1 MRIGFRKILRD
12 LWRSKGRTLLA
23 VLSITV
29 GVFAVGMVSG
39 MRDFVPAR
47 MMSSYRDTHPAHV
60 TIYLSGIV
68 TDDDLARLA
77 RVPGV
82 LDIEGVRYLGARWQP
97 APTAALR
104 NVTIAVRPDYADQKF
119 NTIKLLSGTWPD
131 RDSIAVEQST
141 VNSFPVLRSG
151 ALTLR
156 LDEREREREFKITG
170 VVKDLAVSPPASG
183 GNPQFYMSPQMAETV
198 FGVRGYGQLRVQ
210 VPVFSEKAAQDTV
223 DLLKTQLEKMS
234 APVFFYQIQP
244 PNEHPLQDAINLI
257 ILILN
262 VMAILSLGLGLLLVI
277 NIVNAIVAQQVPQI
291 GMMKAIGGTTRQMLQ
306 LYLSGVLVYG
316 VLAVFIAVPLG
327 VAVAAYFSTGMLGFF
342 GIPPDPVFRVS
353 NQAVIQQLVVGLL
366 VPLLAALWPVLS
378 GVRITVREAI
388 SSYGIRASFGK
399 GVLDR
404 ALSRLRGLPRPLA
417 LTLRNTFRRKGR
429 VALTEITLVM
439 AGVVFI
445 MVMSSAESFSHTI
458 AFLSNSLGFKVQIS
472 FQRPVRNEEVQAI
485 VAAQPN
491 VEHVEMQ
498 LFEASTAYRGKDD
511 VKGEDIFLNGVR
523 PDSQLIKLP
532 VIQGRWLLPEDDHA
546 AVLTSEVADRLGVR
560 IGDPIWISLGGKK
573 IEWVVVGTVFDLNNL
588 QRDVFVSRPVY
599 ASEVGLTGRGTWA
612 WVSTLPDDGA
622 TQLRVES
629 QLREALNAR
638 GLRVGSTQTYETV
651 RVQTENIYS
660 PISMMLLT
668 LAALIAL
675 VGAIGLAGT
684 LSINV
689 LERRREIGVMRAIG
703 ASAPTIAGLF
713 IGEGLLLGLLAW
725 LIAIPLSVPVGQ
737 LFAFVMG
744 QVFQLSILYQFSWNG
759 ALQWLIII
767 VVLSILGSLLPAIR
781 ATRVSVRES
790 LAYE

>member
-342 GIPPDPVFRVS
+342 GVPPDPVFHVS
-353 NQAVIQQLVVGLL
+353 E
-366 VPLLAALWPVLS
+366 S
-378 GVRITVREAI
+378 G
-388 SSYGIRASFGK
+388 
-399 GVLDR
+399 
-404 ALSRLRGLPRPLA
+404 
-417 LTLRNTFRRKGR
+417 
-429 VALTEITLVM
+429 
-439 AGVVFI
+439 
-445 MVMSSAESFSHTI
+445 
-458 AFLSNSLGFKVQIS
+458 
-472 FQRPVRNEEVQAI
+472 
-485 VAAQPN
+485 
-491 VEHVEMQ
+491 
-498 LFEASTAYRGKDD
+498 
-511 VKGEDIFLNGVR
+511 
-523 PDSQLIKLP
+523 
-532 VIQGRWLLPEDDHA
+532 
-546 AVLTSEVADRLGVR
+546 
-560 IGDPIWISLGGKK
+560 
-573 IEWVVVGTVFDLNNL
+573 
-588 QRDVFVSRPVY
+588 RD
-599 ASEVGLTGRGTWA
+599 
-612 WVSTLPDDGA
+612 
-622 TQLRVES
+622 
-629 QLREALNAR
+629 
-638 GLRVGSTQTYETV
+638 
-651 RVQTENIYS
+651 
-660 PISMMLLT
+660 
-668 LAALIAL
+668 
-675 VGAIGLAGT
+675 
-684 LSINV
+684 
-689 LERRREIGVMRAIG
+689 
-703 ASAPTIAGLF
+703 
-713 IGEGLLLGLLAW
+713 
-725 LIAIPLSVPVGQ
+725 
-737 LFAFVMG
+737 
-744 QVFQLSILYQFSWNG
+744 
-759 ALQWLIII
+759 
-767 VVLSILGSLLPAIR
+767 
-781 ATRVSVRES
+781 
-790 LAYE
+790 